1 MTAKPGDTATPRILG
16 TGAAGG
22 AVGQRRAPRLH
33 ALTIVALVVLAG
45 LSLAGG
51 WGTREVVRD
60 QEHRLLRQRVEEL
73 SVDIEG
79 DLGST
84 QTSLAWLGGAL
95 RLSGESAT
103 AFQRAVQARPASSG
117 RAATLALLRPVA
129 SGFQVVAAVGAGLS
143 SSELVTGVRAQVLGR
158 AMSSGQMLTT
168 PVMGAGAGRT
178 IGFALGPPAAP
189 AGSIVYEQ
197 LALGPVSA
205 PREAATA
212 PYSELNVILY
222 AVPKVD
228 AQQLLVTTDDAPL
241 SGPTADHLVAV
252 GGSQWLV
259 AASAKGPLV
268 GSLANDTPWFV
279 LVAGLIGS
287 LLIAT
292 VVEVLMRRRDE
303 AFALY
308 AIEHTLS
315 ETLQRS
321 LLPELPSI
329 PGLDTAARYLVG
341 APEQEVGGDWFD
353 VFPIDGERVGFA
365 VGDVVGHDITAAA
378 SMSQVRAAL
387 RAYAFEG
394 EEPAAVLTRLDR
406 LVEAFALTPL
416 VTVFYG
422 LLEAPSRDGS
432 RLLRFASA
440 GHLPP
445 LVQGPGGDVRKLP
458 HGLSSVIGAPSPPQR
473 GQAEEVLVAG
483 TTLLLYTDGLIETP
497 GRTLDGA
504 LDEVEA
510 VVSSHDPVAG
520 ADALCQRVAEM
531 LGDRALRDDVVL
543 LAIGIDLPQPIPPAE
558 AGRHRAGASTL
569 A

>member
-1 MTAKPGDTATPRILG
+1 
-16 TGAAGG
+16 
-22 AVGQRRAPRLH
+22 
-33 ALTIVALVVLAG
+33 
-45 LSLAGG
+45 
-51 WGTREVVRD
+51 
-60 QEHRLLRQRVEEL
+60 
-73 SVDIEG
+73 
-79 DLGST
+79 
-84 QTSLAWLGGAL
+84 
-95 RLSGESAT
+95 
-103 AFQRAVQARPASSG
+103 
-117 RAATLALLRPVA
+117 
-129 SGFQVVAAVGAGLS
+129 
-143 SSELVTGVRAQVLGR
+143 
-158 AMSSGQMLTT
+158 MLTT
-168 PVMGAGAGRT
+168 PVMGTGAGRT

-189 AGSIVYEQ
+189 AGTIVYEQ
-197 LALGPVSA
+197 LALGPISA

-222 AVPKVD
+222 AEPQAAV
-228 AQQLLVTTDDAPL
+228 QQLLVATADAPL
-241 SGPTADHLVAV
+241 SGPTAEHLVAV

-259 AASAKGPLV
+259 VASAKGPLV
-268 GSLANDTPWFV
+268 GSVANDAPWLV
-279 LVAGLIGS
+279 VVAGLIGA

-308 AIEHTLS
+308 ASEHTLS

-365 VGDVVGHDITAAA
+365 VGDVVGHDIAAAA

-387 RAYAFEG
+387 RAYAFG
-394 EEPAAVLTRLDR
+394 GDEPAAVLTRLDR

-416 VTVFYG
+416 VSVFYG
-422 LLEAPSRDGS
+422 LLEAPSPDAS
-432 RLLRFASA
+432 RLLRFSSA

-445 LVQGPGGDVRKLP
+445 LVQGPGGDIHKLL
-458 HGLSSVIGAPSPPQR
+458 HGLSSVIGAPSPPER
-473 GQAEEVLVAG
+473 GQGEEVLVAG
-483 TTLLLYTDGLIETP
+483 TTLFLYTDGLIETP

-510 VVSSHDPVAG
+510 VVSSHDPAAG

-531 LGDRALRDDVVL
+531 LRDRALRDDVVL
-543 LAIGIDLPQPIPPAE
+543 LAVGIDLPQRIAPVDLQ
-558 AGRHRAGASTL
+558 RDRAGTSAVS
-569 A
+569 